1 MNSKPKVF
9 LSYARED
16 RDTVSKIY
24 NYLLNNSCEPWMD
37 IEKLLPGQDWEYE
50 IDIAIKNTDFFIAC
64 LTTNSVVKTGY
75 VQKELR
81 KALAEDPQFL
91 VEMTGLLDKAQQES
105 QSINKSAVAG
115 AGGTAINAGG
125 SIVTG
130 NNNIVGNH
138 NSVNDQG
145 GKK

>member
-81 KALAEDPQFL
+81 KALDIIGRFPEGKIFVIPLRLDDCGVPHSLEKYNYTDWFDL
-91 VEMTGLLDKAQQES
+91 TSRKLLLKA
-105 QSINKSAVAG
+105 IHKV
-115 AGGTAINAGG
+115 
-125 SIVTG
+125 
-130 NNNIVGNH
+130 
-138 NSVNDQG
+138 
-145 GKK
+145 

>member
-1 MNSKPKVF
+1 MDPATLAAAALTVLAPYLVKMGEKVAEKIGEAMPDNAGKLWTTLAGKLGSRPAAATAIQDLAQDPKD
-9 LSYARED
+9 ED
-16 RDTVSKIY
+16 NQAAFR
-24 NYLLNNSCEPWMD
+24 
-37 IEKLLPGQDWEYE
+37 
-50 IDIAIKNTDFFIAC
+50 
-64 LTTNSVVKTGY
+64 
-75 VQKELR
+75 KELR